1 MYRRRTGWS
10 HGLRENELKMETL
23 NTQDKN
29 ASVTGNGENKMD
41 MKKSISLKVENN
53 IGWLVLDLEGEKVN
67 KFSTPVMHRIK
78 EVLEEI
84 KSNQDLKVLVV
95 ISKKE
100 KIYIAG
106 ADINEIRDITEE
118 DDFLKAVHAG
128 QGIMNEFEDLKV
140 PVIAAINGACV
151 GGGCEFALACD
162 YRLASD
168 DNSTKIGL
176 PEVQLGIIPGF
187 GGCVR
192 LPRVVGLQESLGI
205 ILAGKA
211 VPAKKALKIGLVD
224 EMIPS
229 AIFEAEVKKYAE
241 KILNGGAKK
250 RKKTFKPKNLPQ
262 KLMESFA
269 FRGIVF
275 KKAKEG
281 VLKQS
286 KGHYPAPLEALQV
299 VKDTYKSS
307 NRKKSLKREAEG
319 FIKVA
324 PGQVSKNLIGLYF
337 MMEDVKKATGVPGKD
352 IKPNR
357 TENVCVLGAGT
368 MGGGIAQLA
377 ADKGIIVRMKDVS
390 VDAIAVGLKAAH
402 QIWDKKVKRRRMTKY
417 EYAQKMDRL
426 SGGLDFA
433 GFKNTDVVI
442 EAIVEDMNIKKKV
455 IAETASHLKDSAI
468 IATNTSSLSVT
479 EMAEA
484 HPNPKQFVGMHF
496 FNPVHRMPLVEVIR
510 GRETSDEVVAQI
522 FKLAKDMGKTP
533 VVVKDGPGFLVNRL
547 LLPWLAEALFILED
561 GMDVVKVDK
570 MYTHRFGMPMGP
582 YRLMDEVGLDV
593 CVKVLKIFKEAFSDR
608 IETSDLV
615 SKLSQTDRLGKKNS
629 KGFYKYD
636 SKGRELEFDQGIYGD
651 LGLKNQNNGLS
662 EDECIQRGVYTM
674 INEASRALYEDK
686 IVETPKEVDLAMIMG
701 TGFPPFRG
709 GLLKYADSIGIKE
722 IVSQLDVFESKYG
735 KRFKPSD
742 SLIQMVQ
749 EGKNFYN

>member
-1 MYRRRTGWS
+1 
-10 HGLRENELKMETL
+10 METI
-23 NTQDKN
+23 NVQEKSATN
-29 ASVTGNGENKMD
+29 MD
-41 MKKSISLKVENN
+41 MKKSITLKVEDS
-53 IGWLVLDLEGEKVN
+53 IGWLELDLEGEKVN
-67 KFSTPVMHRIK
+67 KFSTPVMYRIK

-84 KSNQDLKVLVV
+84 RNNQEIKVLVV
-95 ISKKE
+95 VSKKE

-106 ADINEIRDITEE
+106 ADINEIRDIREE
-118 DDFLKAVHAG
+118 DDFLKAVSAG
-128 QGIMNEFEDLKV
+128 QGIMNEFEDLKI

-168 DNSTKIGL
+168 DKSTKIGL

-205 ILAGKA
+205 ILAGKS

-224 EMIPS
+224 AMIPA
-229 AIFEAEVKKYAE
+229 AIFDREVKKYAQKVLKE
-241 KILNGGAKK
+241 GAKK
-250 RKKTFKPKNLPQ
+250 RKKTFKPSNMAQ
-262 KLMESFA
+262 KITESFVM
-269 FRGIVF
+269 RGYVF

-281 VLKQS
+281 VMKQS
-286 KGHYPAPLEALQV
+286 KGHYPAPLEALKV

-307 NRKKSLKREAEG
+307 NREKALKREAEG

-324 PGQVSKNLIGLYF
+324 PGDVSKNLIGLYF

-352 IKPNR
+352 IKPKA
-357 TENVCVLGAGT
+357 TKHVSVLGAGT

-377 ADKGIIVRMKDVS
+377 ADKGIFVRMKDIS
-390 VDAIAVGLKAAH
+390 VEAIAVGLKAAH
-402 QIWDKKVKRRRMTKY
+402 QIWDKKVKRRHMTSY
-417 EYAQKMDRL
+417 EYTQKMDRL
-426 SGGLDFA
+426 SGGTDYS

-455 IAETASHLKDSAI
+455 IAETASHLKEDAI

-522 FKLAKDMGKTP
+522 FKLSKDMGKTP

-561 GMDVVKVDK
+561 GMDVVKVDR
-570 MYTHRFGMPMGP
+570 MYTHTFGMPMGP

-593 CVKVLKIFKEAFSDR
+593 CVKVLKIFKEAFTDR

-615 SKLSQTDRLGKKNS
+615 TKLAGTDRLGKKNG

-636 SKGRELEFDQGIYGD
+636 SKGKELGFDEGIYKD
-651 LGLKNQNNGLS
+651 LGLNSIKNDLS
-662 EDECIQRGVYTM
+662 EEECIQRGIYTM
-674 INEASRALYEDK
+674 INEASRALLEDK
-686 IVETPKEVDLAMIMG
+686 IVETPEEVDLAMIMG

-709 GLLKYADSIGIKE
+709 GLLKYADSKGIKE
-722 IVSQLDVFESKYG
+722 IVSQLDVYESKYG
-735 KRFKPSD
+735 KRFKPSEA
-742 SLIQMVQ
+742 LIQMVQ
-749 EGKNFYN
+749 EGKNFY

>member
-1 MYRRRTGWS
+1 MHWWWS
-10 HGLRENELKMETL
+10 RWGHGPRENELS
-23 NTQDKN
+23 DK
-29 ASVTGNGENKMD
+29 GNKLTRKKTINMD
-41 MKKSISLKVENN
+41 MKKSITLRVENK
-53 IGWLVLDLEGEKVN
+53 IGWLELDLEGEKIN

-84 KSNQDLKVLVV
+84 KSNQEIKVLVV

-106 ADINEIRDITEE
+106 ADINEIRNIREE

-128 QGIMNEFEDLKV
+128 QAIMNEFEDLKI

-162 YRLASD
+162 YRIASD
-168 DNSTKIGL
+168 NKSTKIGL

-192 LPRVVGLQESLGI
+192 LPKVVGLRESLGI
-205 ILAGKA
+205 ILAGKT

-224 EMIPS
+224 AMIPDT
-229 AIFEAEVKKYAE
+229 IFDKEVKKFAE
-241 KILNGGAKK
+241 KILKEGAKK
-250 RKKTFKPKNLPQ
+250 RKKRFKPGNMSQ
-262 KLMESFA
+262 KIIESFVM
-269 FRGIVF
+269 RCYVF

-281 VLKQS
+281 LLKQS
-286 KGHYPAPLEALQV
+286 KGHYPAPLEALKV
-299 VKDTYKSS
+299 IKGTYKSS
-307 NRKKSLKREAEG
+307 NREKSLKREAKG

-324 PGQVSKNLIGLYF
+324 PGDVSKNLINLYF
-337 MMEDVKKATGVPGKD
+337 MMEDVKKSTGVPGKD
-352 IKPNR
+352 IKSNITR
-357 TENVCVLGAGT
+357 HVSVLGAGT

-377 ADKGIIVRMKDVS
+377 ADKGIFVRMKDIS
-390 VDAIAVGLKAAH
+390 IDAIAVGLKAAH

-417 EYAQKMDRL
+417 EYHQKMNYL
-426 SGGLDFA
+426 SGGTDYA

-442 EAIVEDMNIKKKV
+442 EAIVEDMDIKKKV
-455 IAETASHLKDSAI
+455 ILETANHLKEDAI
-468 IATNTSSLSVT
+468 VATNTSSLSVT
-479 EMAEA
+479 EMATA

-510 GRETSDEVVAQI
+510 GRDTSDEVVAQI
-522 FKLAKDMGKTP
+522 FKLSKDMGKTP

-547 LLPWLAEALFILED
+547 LLPWLAEALFILEN
-561 GMDVVKVDK
+561 GMDVVKVDR
-570 MYTHRFGMPMGP
+570 MYTHTFGMPMGP

-608 IETSDLV
+608 IETSNLV
-615 SKLSQTDRLGKKNS
+615 DKISETDRLGKKNS
-629 KGFYKYD
+629 KGFYTYD
-636 SKGRELEFDQGIYGD
+636 SKGKELGFDNGVYKD
-651 LGLKNQNNGLS
+651 LGLNSIKNQLS
-662 EDECIQRGVYTM
+662 EDECIQRGIFTM
-674 INEASRALYEDK
+674 INEASRALYEDR
-686 IVETPKEVDLAMIMG
+686 IVETPQEIDLAMIMG

-709 GLLKYADSIGIKE
+709 GLLKYADSRGIRS
-722 IVSQLDVFESKYG
+722 IVSQLDVYESKYG

-749 EGKNFYN
+749 EGKDFYG